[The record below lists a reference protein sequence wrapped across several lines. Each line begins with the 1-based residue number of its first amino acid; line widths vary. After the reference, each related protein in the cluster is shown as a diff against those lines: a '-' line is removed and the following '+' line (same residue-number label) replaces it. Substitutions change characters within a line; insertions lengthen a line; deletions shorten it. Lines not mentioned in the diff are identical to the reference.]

1 MIHVNHI
8 TEWCSYTSRNTCL
21 ITRLIEHQNKKK
33 CKSFR
38 HNSEKKSKLTK
49 KKIIQ
54 SGLGIRCHWLWAM
67 CLNCTLKSLLV
78 CYFRDENFFWICPF
92 MLFPMNFY
100 YHEKLEW
107 PLLLEYRFK
116 LSDKVLQFWCERISF
131 FRVLSQLVKISFLI
145 EFFNAKYK
153 WKTVIDKSLQRAPL
167 LSLLFD
173 IHRIIFT
180 ISTLINIL
188 LSSRNSVSL
197 LLQKE
202 NNTKKISN
210 HNYKS

>member
-1 MIHVNHI
+1 
-8 TEWCSYTSRNTCL
+8 
-21 ITRLIEHQNKKK
+21 
-33 CKSFR
+33 
-38 HNSEKKSKLTK
+38 
-49 KKIIQ
+49 
-54 SGLGIRCHWLWAM
+54 M

-92 MLFPMNFY
+92 MLFPTNFHN
-100 YHEKLEW
+100 HEKLEW

-131 FRVLSQLVKISFLI
+131 FRVLSQLVTISFLI

-153 WKTVIDKSLQRAPL
+153 WKTVIDKCLQRAPL

-202 NNTKKISN
+202 NNTKKYQTIIINLNIYIILMYVVIYVMCSCEN
-210 HNYKS
+210 QYKKKSSKSPAYKQ